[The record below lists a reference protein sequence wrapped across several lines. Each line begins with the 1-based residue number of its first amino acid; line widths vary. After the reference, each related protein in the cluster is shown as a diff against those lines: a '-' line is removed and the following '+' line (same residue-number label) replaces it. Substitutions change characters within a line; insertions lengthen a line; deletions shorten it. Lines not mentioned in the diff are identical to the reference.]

1 MNINSPQE
9 LKEAVKRQE
18 PELIIVEPNL
28 IREVRLFMRLRF
40 AANVTVF
47 VILAVAI
54 FMWANPLRIPF
65 FDESGGRLVRQI
77 LLGLGILLLFTDYLM
92 PVARYYKIVRAE
104 EGRLLLRAR
113 KSK

>member
-1 MNINSPQE
+1 MNINNPQE

-18 PELIIVEPNL
+18 PELIIVAPNL
-28 IREVRLFMRLRF
+28 IRQVRLLIRLRF

-54 FMWANPLRIPF
+54 FMWANPFRIPF
-65 FDESGGRLVRQI
+65 FDESDGRLVRQI
-77 LLGLGILLLFTDYLM
+77 LLGVGILLLFADYLM
-92 PVARYYKIVRAE
+92 PIARYYKIVRAE
-104 EGRLLLRAR
+104 EGRLLLMLR